1 MSPEITS
8 GVLGLV
14 FAGVATSTGMDV
26 SVWHCAAAGL
36 TGILGGWIFINPETA
51 STRAKLMSMLASAAF
66 ASMLGPL
73 AARWLAH
80 ENAWVGTANYFVTA
94 AAGLVVGLVST
105 PTLRLLHNPGPTIS
119 FIASFIPFL
128 NWGRRHGKD

>member
-14 FAGVATSTGMDV
+14 FAVVATSTGLNV

-51 STRAKLMSMLASAAF
+51 STRAKLMAMLASAAF
-66 ASMLGPL
+66 ASLLGPL
-73 AARWLAH
+73 LARWLAH
-80 ENAWVGTANYFVTA
+80 ENAWVGAANYFVTA
-94 AAGLVVGLVST
+94 ACGLLVGLFCT
-105 PTLRLLHNPGPTIS
+105 PALRFLHNPGPTLT
-119 FIASFIPFL
+119 FVAGLIPFL
-128 NWGRRHGKD
+128 NWGRKHEKD